1 MHTRSIVFKT
11 LLAALLAATMLTP
24 ASVALG
30 YEPPVGCTPGYWKN
44 HPDMWNKF
52 DPYTSTVGDMFSAAW
67 ARFPQLADDPLI
79 EALRYKGGPG
89 LEGGARIM
97 LRAAVA
103 GALTNLLLISTSASW
118 CLAARR
124 TNSGSARV
132 KRCSRGRRRS
142 ITTSTC
148 TNARCKPPALTQPT
162 PRGEAMMSLAPFAS
176 ASVHMIRLAAG
187 P

>member
-52 DPYTSTVGDMFSAAW
+52 DPYTSTVGAMFPAAW
-67 ARFPQLADDPLI
+67 SRFPQLADDPLI
-79 EALRYKGGPG
+79 EALKYKGGPG

-103 GALTNLLLISTSASW
+103 GALTNLLPDFDFSLLVLGRTQNELWFGTRETMLAWASEVDYNLNLYE
-118 CLAARR
+118 CPL
-124 TNSGSARV
+124 
-132 KRCSRGRRRS
+132 
-142 ITTSTC
+142 
-148 TNARCKPPALTQPT
+148 
-162 PRGEAMMSLAPFAS
+162 
-176 ASVHMIRLAAG
+176 
-187 P
+187 

>member
-103 GALTNLLLISTSASW
+103 GALTNLLPDFDFSLLVLGRTQNELWFGTRETMLAWASEVDYHLNLYE
-118 CLAARR
+118 CPL
-124 TNSGSARV
+124 
-132 KRCSRGRRRS
+132 
-142 ITTSTC
+142 
-148 TNARCKPPALTQPT
+148 
-162 PRGEAMMSLAPFAS
+162 
-176 ASVHMIRLAAG
+176 
-187 P
+187 